1 MVAVALLMP
10 PLLLCLV
17 LALGRYEECL
27 LKGGS
32 AGQPPQGLPDQPLR
46 AVPDLPSLE
55 PPPVPGEGRHAA

>member
-27 LKGGS
+27 LKSGS
-32 AGQPPQGLPDQPLR
+32 AEQPRQEPPGRPLR
-46 AVPDLPSLE
+46 AVPDPPSYE
-55 PPPVPGEGRHAA
+55 PAPVPGGGRHAA